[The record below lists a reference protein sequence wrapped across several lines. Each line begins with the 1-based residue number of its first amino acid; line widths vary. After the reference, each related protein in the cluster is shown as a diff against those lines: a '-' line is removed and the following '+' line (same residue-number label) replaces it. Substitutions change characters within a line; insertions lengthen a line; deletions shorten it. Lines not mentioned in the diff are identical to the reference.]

1 MHMYDINPDRMII
14 VYEINAYQFI
24 LELYFTMDVLAA
36 LQKEYYSNND
46 LNFCLI
52 HI

>member
-1 MHMYDINPDRMII
+1 MYMYDINPDRTII
-14 VYEINAYQFI
+14 VYEINACQFI
-24 LELYFTMDVLAA
+24 LVLCFTMDVLAA

-46 LNFCLI
+46 LNVCLI